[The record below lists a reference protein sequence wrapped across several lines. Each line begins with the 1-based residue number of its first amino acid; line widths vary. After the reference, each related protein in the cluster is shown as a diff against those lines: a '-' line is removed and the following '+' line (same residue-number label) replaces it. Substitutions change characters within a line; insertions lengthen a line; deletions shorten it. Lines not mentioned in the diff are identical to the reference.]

1 MKKCIIFLVCCTAIT
16 VRAQDSAIRLKD
28 CLDAAM
34 ANKANIKAARTDLVV
49 AGLQREEAKGRYL
62 PDISVLYEYRYN
74 PIIPTQVTPT
84 GQFLPVPT
92 GELRPIRFGTD
103 WQQNAGLSVYQPII
117 DGTIKNRMEESRI
130 NERVKQ
136 ADLRI
141 AEEDLAYEVVKTFS
155 RIMQLTEQRQEAATD
170 TARTWRSFSFIRDRY
185 EEGKLLKTEL
195 NNARRNH
202 LNTLAAFRKS
212 QADILKEQF
221 YLAYLT
227 GLPANDLLTKPYDF
241 APLLSLMDAS
251 ASPGQG
257 APRAPGINNTMDVL
271 SATDE
276 GVWIDSVAGYQQL
289 RERQMLLAAQSR
301 TEQRRPLPSL
311 GFQGFL
317 GANQFTNNFNPFES
331 NSWFGSS
338 YLGLQVK
345 VPILSSENRGVKV
358 RQFAEQQVAL
368 DQQREDFRQ
377 EYRKNY
383 QQASVDARR
392 TADQAAMVAE
402 NVELMQE
409 NVRIYQDRVEA
420 GKENTHELLLQ
431 EIDLQKELI
440 ELRNLRAAFIAQK
453 VEQLRA
459 SGRLM
464 LFIRG
469 L

>member
-1 MKKCIIFLVCCTAIT
+1 MYKYLCIFFVLT
-16 VRAQDSAIRLKD
+16 VQMVNGQESTIQLKS
-28 CLDAAM
+28 CIDAAL

-74 PIIPTQVTPT
+74 PIIPTQVIPS

-92 GELRPIRFGTD
+92 NELRPVRFGTE
-103 WQQNAGLSVYQPII
+103 WQQNAGLNVYQPII
-117 DGTIKNRMEESRI
+117 DGTIRNRMEESRI

-141 AEEDLAYEVVKTFS
+141 VEEDIAYEVVKTFS

-170 TARTWRSFSFIRDRY
+170 TARTWRSFSFIQDRY
-185 EEGKLLKTEL
+185 AEGKVLKTEL

-202 LNTLAAFRKS
+202 INALSAFRTA

-227 GLPANDLLTKPYDF
+227 GLPANELLTRPYDF
-241 APLLSLMDAS
+241 APLQSLADAS
-251 ASPGQG
+251 IPAGNAG
-257 APRAPGINNTMDVL
+257 MAAGIDKNPDMPL
-271 SATDE
+271 ATDE
-276 GVWIDSVAGYQQL
+276 GIWIDSVAGYQQL

-301 TEQRRPLPSL
+301 TEQRRPLPTL
-311 GFQGFL
+311 GFQGFI
-317 GANQFTNNFNPFES
+317 GANQFTNNFNPVES
-331 NSWFGSS
+331 GTWFGSS
-338 YLGLQVK
+338 YVGLQVK

-368 DQQREDFRQ
+368 DHQREEFLQ
-377 EYRKNY
+377 EYRKNF

-392 TADQAAMVAE
+392 TAAQMAMVSE

-420 GKENTHELLLQ
+420 GKENTHDLLLQ
-431 EIDLQKELI
+431 EIDLQKEMVQ
-440 ELRNLRAAFIAQK
+440 LRNLRATFTAQK

-464 LFIRG
+464 AFVRTL
-469 L
+469 

>member
-1 MKKCIIFLVCCTAIT
+1 MVNGQESTIQLKSCI
-16 VRAQDSAIRLKD
+16 
-28 CLDAAM
+28 DAAL

-74 PIIPTQVTPT
+74 PIIPTQVIPT

-103 WQQNAGLSVYQPII
+103 WQQNAGLTVYQPII

-141 AEEDLAYEVVKTFS
+141 VEEDLAYEVVKTFS
-155 RIMQLTEQRQEAATD
+155 KIMQLIEQRQESATD
-170 TARTWRSFSFIRDRY
+170 TARTWHSFSFIRDRY
-185 EEGKLLKTEL
+185 DEGKLLKTEL

-202 LNTLAAFRKS
+202 LNALSAFRAA

-227 GLPANDLLTKPYDF
+227 GLPANDLLTNPYDF
-241 APLLSLMDAS
+241 TPLLSLMDGS
-251 ASPGQG
+251 AFPGQRV
-257 APRAPGINNTMDVL
+257 PRATGINNTLDGL
-271 SATDE
+271 LGTDE
-276 GVWIDSVAGYQQL
+276 GIWIDSVAGYQQL
-289 RERQMLLAAQSR
+289 RERQMLLAAQSS

-311 GFQGFL
+311 GFQVFI
-317 GANQFTNNFNPFES
+317 GANQFTNNFNPVES
-331 NSWFGSS
+331 GTWFGSS

-368 DQQREDFRQ
+368 DQQREDFLQ

-383 QQASVDARR
+383 KQASVDARR

-402 NVELMQE
+402 NVALMQE

-420 GKENTHELLLQ
+420 GKENTHDLLLQ
-431 EIDLQKELI
+431 EIDLQKELM
-440 ELRNLRAAFIAQK
+440 ELRNLRAAFTAQK

-464 LFIRG
+464 SFLRG

>member
-1 MKKCIIFLVCCTAIT
+1 MYKYFFSLTAFLVQMTY
-16 VRAQDSAIRLKD
+16 AQESTIQLKS
-28 CLDAAM
+28 CVDAAL
-34 ANKANIKAARTDLVV
+34 ANKSNIKAARTDLVV
-49 AGLQREEAKGRYL
+49 AGLQRDEAKGRYL
-62 PDISVLYEYRYN
+62 PDISVLYEYKYN
-74 PIIPTQVTPT
+74 PIISTQVIPT

-92 GELRPIRFGTD
+92 GELRPIRFGTN
-103 WQQNAGLSVYQPII
+103 WQQNAGLTVYQPII

-141 AEEDLAYEVVKTFS
+141 VEEDLTYEVVKTFS
-155 RIMQLTEQRQEAATD
+155 KIMQLTEQQAEAATD
-170 TARTWRSFSFIRDRY
+170 TARTWRSYSFIQDRY
-185 EEGKLLKTEL
+185 TEGKLLKTEL
-195 NNARRNH
+195 NSARRNH
-202 LNTLAAFRKS
+202 LNALSSFRTA

-227 GLPANDLLTKPYDF
+227 GLPANELLTKPYDF
-241 APLLSLMDAS
+241 TPLLSLKDAS
-251 ASPGQG
+251 GFPGEKESQG
-257 APRAPGINNTMDVL
+257 TVNNGNTDLM
-271 SATDE
+271 AIGDE
-276 GVWIDSVAGYQQL
+276 GIWIDSVAGYQQL
-289 RERQMLLAAQSR
+289 REQQTLLAAQSR

-317 GANQFTNNFNPFES
+317 GANQFTNNFNPVES

-358 RQFAEQQVAL
+358 RQYTAQQTAL
-368 DQQREDFRQ
+368 EHQRADFLQ
-377 EYRKNY
+377 EYRKNF

-392 TADQAAMVAE
+392 TAAEAATLAE
-402 NVELMQE
+402 NIQLLQE

-420 GKENTHELLLQ
+420 GKENTHDLLLQ
-431 EIDLQKELI
+431 EIDLQKERSQ
-440 ELRNLRAAFIAQK
+440 LRNLRASFTQQK

-464 LFIRG
+464 HFVRSL
-469 L
+469 